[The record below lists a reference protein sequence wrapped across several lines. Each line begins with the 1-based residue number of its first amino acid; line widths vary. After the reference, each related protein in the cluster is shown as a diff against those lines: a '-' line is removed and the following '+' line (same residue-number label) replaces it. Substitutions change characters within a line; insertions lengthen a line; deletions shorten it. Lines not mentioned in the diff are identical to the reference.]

1 MSSHFLLS
9 WRPSP
14 SLKHS
19 MDHHVPRSSLGHH
32 QQPQWPPHSLPQAVG
47 MPLTGHLSK
56 RAPLSNRSG
65 MPSPPPPHTW
75 QGRRGTQPTPW
86 KHSQGPRACRDET
99 QEGTPRLLLATVPWG
114 FQPLSSRVALLQQEI
129 TLPVSFLKGKRKRA
143 TKLMCMVTYITSPN
157 RSCHCHLQACPSPDS
172 HASHPRGAHSCCPRA
187 RCTPGSKVGG
197 AQRGLNLNLRAAG
210 RGAGPLQAPHQAHT
224 PE

>member
-1 MSSHFLLS
+1 
-9 WRPSP
+9 
-14 SLKHS
+14 
-19 MDHHVPRSSLGHH
+19 
-32 QQPQWPPHSLPQAVG
+32 

-114 FQPLSSRVALLQQEI
+114 FQPLSSGVALLQQEI